1 MKHLLY
7 LHGRAAR
14 SALRTLVRQPL
25 GSLLSLFMLA
35 VAISLP
41 LGLYLIVAS
50 LSSWS
55 NGLAAAPQITL
66 FMEASADRPD
76 VETVNQ
82 TLKQH
87 ALVKSHRFVSKEQ
100 ALQDLMKRNSLNGLT
115 EGLGSN
121 PLPDAFIVDPKDTA
135 PEPLERLQK
144 ELSGLPMVEA
154 TQFDAGWA
162 KKLHSLLSLGHQ
174 LTLLLGAALGIAMVL
189 ASSNTIRLQILA
201 RRNEIEVS
209 KLIGATDGFIRRPF
223 MYFAV
228 FQGVLAAL
236 VAWGLSAW
244 LIATAN
250 PAVAELAALY
260 NNHATLRQ
268 LAPEEVAALLLGV
281 ATLAALGARL
291 ATGHVL
297 REMEPS

>member
-1 MKHLLY
+1 MKHLIY

-14 SALRTLVRQPL
+14 QALRTLLRQPL

-41 LGLYLIVAS
+41 LGLYLTVTS

-55 NGLAAAPQITL
+55 ESLGATPQITL
-66 FMEASADRPD
+66 FMETSADRAD

-87 ALVKSHRFVSKEQ
+87 ALVKNHRFVSKDT
-100 ALQDLMKRNSLNGLT
+100 ALQDLMARNGLSEVT
-115 EGLGSN
+115 DGLAGN
-121 PLPDAFIVDPKDTA
+121 PLPDAFIVEPKDT
-135 PEPLERLQK
+135 EPGALERLQK

-162 KKLHSLLSLGHQ
+162 KKLHSLLILGHQ
-174 LTLLLGAALGIAMVL
+174 LTLLLGCALGIALVL
-189 ASSNTIRLQILA
+189 ASSNTIRLQILG
-201 RRNEIEVS
+201 RRDEIEVS
-209 KLIGATDGFIRRPF
+209 KLIGATDAFIRRPF

-228 FQGVLAAL
+228 FQGLLAAL
-236 VAWGLSAW
+236 MAWGLSVW
-244 LIATAN
+244 LISNAN
-250 PAVAELAALY
+250 PALAELASLY
-260 NNHATLRQ
+260 NSRVSLRQ
-268 LAPEEVAALLLGV
+268 LGVEEVAALLLGV
-281 ATLAALGARL
+281 ALLAALGARL

-297 REMEPS
+297 RQIEPS

>member
-14 SALRTLVRQPL
+14 QALRTLLRQPL

-41 LGLYLIVAS
+41 LGLYLTVAS
-50 LSSWS
+50 LASWS
-55 NGLAAAPQITL
+55 NGLAASPQITL
-66 FMEASADRPD
+66 FMELNADRAD

-87 ALVKSHRFVSKEQ
+87 TLVHSHRFVSKES
-100 ALQDLMKRNSLNGLT
+100 ALKDLMARNGLAEVT
-115 EGLGSN
+115 DGLAGN
-121 PLPDAFIVDPKDTA
+121 PLPDAFIVSPKDTE
-135 PEPLERLQK
+135 PEALERLQK
-144 ELSGLPMVEA
+144 ELSGLPMVE
-154 TQFDAGWA
+154 TSQFDAGWA
-162 KKLHSLLSLGHQ
+162 RKLHSLLTLGHQ
-174 LTLLLGAALGIAMVL
+174 LTILLGAALGIALVL